1 MCSVT
6 ASGKTLGDT
15 GSTRQPQGEEG
26 IAHGAVTMPASDK
39 LSKKLHICPAQLP
52 AAPCYRVPS
61 WHTGSSLHHWNL
73 LPLFSSTAVG
83 ETWLMLTL
91 PAPGTRQ
98 SWLAGGGSTDP
109 QLTAG
114 SGAQEHTRALQD
126 EDGVLLVLNP
136 KGPFPTRQ
144 QEPQLLPQLLPCTKI
159 NIESPSQYL

>member
-15 GSTRQPQGEEG
+15 GSTWQPQGEEG

-109 QLTAG
+109 QQVQGHRNTPGPCRMKTGFYLSLT
-114 SGAQEHTRALQD
+114 QRAL
-126 EDGVLLVLNP
+126 
-136 KGPFPTRQ
+136 FPQGSRS
-144 QEPQLLPQLLPCTKI
+144 LSCC
-159 NIESPSQYL
+159 PSSFPALK